1 MVLVRGVHQVLAG
14 AVPYDA
20 ITRHALAAREVI
32 RGMGLRSEIL
42 CEADHID
49 GTLAGEI
56 LPDAAWDRIAEP
68 GDVAILHYSIAS
80 PAFDRVLERCGSAA
94 IHYHNIT
101 PAELLW
107 RFAPAIAQECA
118 AGRRRLA
125 ELADRVGHAAADS
138 AFNADELTALGFPD
152 PAVVGVLRRPRPA
165 AEGHSRD
172 GGPTRLL
179 FVGRGIPNKAQRD
192 LVLALAA
199 MRHTPLDA
207 QLTLIG
213 AWGGAEAYEAHCREL
228 AARLRLGDRLRILGS
243 VGDATLAQAY
253 ADADLFLC
261 LSDHEGYCVPVVEA
275 MEAGLPVVAYA
286 AGAVPETLGAGG
298 LLLEDKSPSLVA
310 EAVAETLR
318 NDALRERMAEGR
330 RAQLAELS
338 HEATAARLRAFVATL
353 T

>member
-1 MVLVRGVHQVLAG
+1 
-14 AVPYDA
+14 
-20 ITRHALAAREVI
+20 
-32 RGMGLRSEIL
+32 
-42 CEADHID
+42 
-49 GTLAGEI
+49 
-56 LPDAAWDRIAEP
+56 
-68 GDVAILHYSIAS
+68 
-80 PAFDRVLERCGSAA
+80 
-94 IHYHNIT
+94 
-101 PAELLW
+101 
-107 RFAPAIAQECA
+107 
-118 AGRRRLA
+118 
-125 ELADRVGHAAADS
+125 
-138 AFNADELTALGFPD
+138 
-152 PAVVGVLRRPRPA
+152 VVGVLRRPRPA

>member
-80 PAFDRVLERCGSAA
+80 PAFDRVLERSGSAA

-152 PAVVGVLRRPRPA
+152 HGRRRRGTPATA
-165 AEGHSRD
+165 APPGSCS
-172 GGPTRLL
+172 
-179 FVGRGIPNKAQRD
+179 
-192 LVLALAA
+192 
-199 MRHTPLDA
+199 
-207 QLTLIG
+207 
-213 AWGGAEAYEAHCREL
+213 WGGASRT
-228 AARLRLGDRLRILGS
+228 RRS
-243 VGDATLAQAY
+243 ATW
-253 ADADLFLC
+253 C
-261 LSDHEGYCVPVVEA
+261 WP
-275 MEAGLPVVAYA
+275 
-286 AGAVPETLGAGG
+286 
-298 LLLEDKSPSLVA
+298 SPRCG
-310 EAVAETLR
+310 T
-318 NDALRERMAEGR
+318 R
-330 RAQLAELS
+330 RS
-338 HEATAARLRAFVATL
+338 TRS
-353 T
+353 